1 MGKVF
6 LEGHQLAQFQQELD
20 DVRAQVMQNLGEAD
34 ATYIRRVRGLVQ
46 GSAIA
51 GRGLLMFGIGPISW
65 VAGIAALAHAKIL
78 ENMELGHNI
87 LHGQYDFMNDPRFNS
102 KSYSW
107 DMVCAPENW
116 RKTHNV

>member
-34 ATYIRRVRGLVQ
+34 AAYIKRVRGLVQ

-65 VAGIAALAHAKIL
+65 VAGIAALAQAKIL
-78 ENMELGHNI
+78 ENMELGHNV
-87 LHGQYDFMNDPRFNS
+87 LHDRTAFTDDPVRPRLL
-102 KSYSW
+102 YRARYL
-107 DMVCAPENW
+107 DRVAAAPAGP
-116 RKTHNV
+116 